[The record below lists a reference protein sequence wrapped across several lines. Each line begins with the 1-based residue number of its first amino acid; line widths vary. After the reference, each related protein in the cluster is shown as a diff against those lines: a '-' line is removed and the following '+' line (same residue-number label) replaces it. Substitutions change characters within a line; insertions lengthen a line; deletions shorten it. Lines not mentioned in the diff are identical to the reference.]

1 MPHRLSGRPIRGEKP
16 ASIRENR
23 RTGIA
28 VRFRFHLSQR
38 SLWPQP
44 GRLDEK
50 VGPSMGISWLN
61 YPITNNAL
69 KGAKERPTMKKN
81 NKVAAGKKQK
91 TVEKEVKN
99 KTKQLRQDVR
109 IMLLQLERAKAAEE
123 NKRKAAE
130 QKSKPVAFY
139 VGIDLGDKRSR
150 YCFLNQLGVVT
161 LEGSLATSKD
171 EFLAYFSSIPRSRIA
186 LEVGTHSPW
195 VNDLL
200 EGLGHE
206 VYVANPRK
214 MESIHKN
221 KRKNDRVDAKILAR
235 CARADVELLHPIQHR
250 GVEVRQDLILLR
262 ARDAMVS
269 VRTKLVNSMR
279 GLVKSV
285 GGRLPGCSTHSFHKT
300 DVEKIPEGIRATLLP
315 MLEQIGSLTKTI
327 DEYDKRVSALARKKY
342 PDTKLLQQVKG
353 VGDLTALAYVLTLE
367 KPERFAKSRDV
378 GPYIGLVPRQDDS
391 GESSPQLRITKTGDR
406 MLRRLL
412 VGSAHYIMG
421 VFGEDCDLKRHGEKL
436 AAGGKNAKKRAV
448 VAIARKLAVLLHSL
462 WRSGEVYEPLR
473 HAKLEQKALPEAINS

>member
-1 MPHRLSGRPIRGEKP
+1 
-16 ASIRENR
+16 
-23 RTGIA
+23 
-28 VRFRFHLSQR
+28 
-38 SLWPQP
+38 
-44 GRLDEK
+44 
-50 VGPSMGISWLN
+50 
-61 YPITNNAL
+61 
-69 KGAKERPTMKKN
+69 MKKN
-81 NKVAAGKKQK
+81 NKVAAGKKLK
-91 TVEKEVKN
+91 TVERGVKEN
-99 KTKQLRQDVR
+99 TKQLKGSVR
-109 IMLLQLERAKAAEE
+109 MMLRKLETNTVALKSRHEAAE
-123 NKRKAAE
+123 A
-130 QKSKPVAFY
+130 KSRPVAFY
-139 VGIDLGDKRSR
+139 IGIDLGDKRSR
-150 YCFLNQLGVVT
+150 YCFLDKLGAVT
-161 LEGSLATSKD
+161 LEGSLATTKD
-171 EFLAYFSSIPRSRIA
+171 EFLAHFSSIPRSRIA

-195 VNDLL
+195 VTDLL
-200 EGLGHE
+200 KGLGHE
-206 VYVANPRK
+206 VHVANPRK

-235 CARADVELLHPIQHR
+235 CVRADIELLHPIQHR
-250 GVEVRQDLILLR
+250 GVEARQDLVLLR

-285 GGRLPGCSTHSFHKT
+285 GGRLPGCSAHSFHKT
-300 DVEKIPEGIRATLLP
+300 EVEKIPEGIRAALLP

-327 DEYDKRVSALARKKY
+327 DAYDKQVSALARKKY
-342 PDTKLLQQVKG
+342 PDTELLQQVKG

-406 MLRRLL
+406 MLRHLL

-421 VFGEDCDLKRHGEKL
+421 AFGEDCDLRRHGEKL

-473 HAKLEQKALPEAINS
+473 HAKLEQKALPEAVNG